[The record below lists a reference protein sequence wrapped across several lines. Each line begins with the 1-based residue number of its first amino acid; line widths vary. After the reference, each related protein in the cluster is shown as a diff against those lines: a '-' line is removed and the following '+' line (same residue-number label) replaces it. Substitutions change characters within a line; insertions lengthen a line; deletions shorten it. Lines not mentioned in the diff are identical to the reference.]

1 MKLPSSGPALALAA
15 LVLAAGATTAR
26 AQFQFLTDG
35 PKTMRDETRRSPAE
49 REPAPVDPR
58 EKKGFF
64 GRLFSREEEPPRN
77 RGYYEDT
84 RTPVPPPAYA
94 PAPAYAAPSGTT
106 TYVRDGVRFSD
117 PPRGFSPA
125 VAPAPAAT
133 PYAAPTGEPQW
144 VPVQSGFG
152 ASPTRAFDGRPSG
165 TSIAPNNT
173 VRPLNNQGYPEDVR
187 YRTPVQPNYPAVG
200 AEPINVRTAPAGGVV
215 RDAFGGQGQGGQTY
229 YPAPAPQYA
238 PAQVPAA
245 AEPRYPAPARQ
256 QSSLDRPG
264 FFSRLFGRSNA
275 APATDPNNR
284 YTVREGI
291 RYAPGTQP
299 GAYEE
304 RPLAQPAYP
313 QSYQPPAPAA
323 WSTPNTVLQPAA
335 PPDYQPAAAPPTSP
349 GFAPVAPL
357 GTQDPFSGQRPSR
370 RFQPPPEP
378 AQPIPQIPERQPV
391 PTNFGTPRSSLEVVP
406 TFPSVAPPE
415 NLSPAEQRIFQA
427 GVKPEDQRYL
437 MYLYAKTGRAEMA
450 EPLAQGILA
459 RDPTNQ
465 EALLAMSA
473 AFVERKRPDK
483 ALAYASELYRAYPDS
498 KDALYYY
505 GAASHLAGNYQEA
518 AAILRHLRLEKFAG
532 KPFPY
537 QLDLAAAAE
546 KSGDWRGQMTA
557 YQELLDQNTADDH
570 TRVIVRRVLEPLQRE
585 HSDHLSAQATSYH
598 LDSGQLWQERA
609 AGRTQLDGR
618 NQLHAEA
625 LREDVL
631 ISASPLLRRRWTDDT
646 EGQIGLQTTW
656 SQRWL
661 TDFWAGGSQ
670 AGALGGARLMH
681 RLPSNGSVWIEAY
694 ASERARDGLLLHSLD
709 GRQHRLTL
717 AGNYLLA
724 ERFQT
729 YGALT
734 GREVLIGDERLAVG
748 LQGNWGVEFLA
759 RRETPEFKLGYRGAY
774 HANTR
779 KSGNLALVAP
789 AVLPTATIAQQTQV
803 LDSAVL
809 HWLHREGVY
818 ADLRDR
824 LWGPLFYHLFGGVDY
839 AFERSSMEFTGRVG
853 LSYQPRKS
861 LEFGTEVA
869 YTTSAA
875 TTDGASGLW
884 EIGLSAKWWF

>member
-1 MKLPSSGPALALAA
+1 MKLPPACALAA
-15 LVLAAGATTAR
+15 LVLVAGEATSQ

-35 PKTMRDETRRSPAE
+35 PKNMREDSRREPAE
-49 REPAPVDPR
+49 REPAPVEER
-58 EKKGFF
+58 ERKGFF

-77 RGYYEDT
+77 RGYYEYN
-84 RTPVPPPAYA
+84 RAPVPPPAYA
-94 PAPAYAAPSGTT
+94 PAPAYAAPSGAT
-106 TYVRDGVRFSD
+106 TYVRDGIRYSD

-125 VAPAPAAT
+125 AAPTAAPAPA
-133 PYAAPTGEPQW
+133 PYYAPAGEPQW
-144 VPVQSGFG
+144 VPVQSGFSG
-152 ASPTRAFDGRPSG
+152 SPARTYDARSAGFGDLRSG
-165 TSIAPNNT
+165 TGVSIAPNTT
-173 VRPLNNQGYPEDVR
+173 VRPMNNQGYQEDVR
-187 YRTPVQPNYPAVG
+187 YRTLAQPSYPAVG
-200 AEPINVRTAPAGGVV
+200 AEPTTVRTAPSPGVV
-215 RDAFGGQGQGGQTY
+215 RNNAAQGGQSY
-229 YPAPAPQYA
+229 YPTPAPNYA
-238 PAQVPAA
+238 PPPGPAYP
-245 AEPRYPAPARQ
+245 EPRYRTSADQR
-256 QSSLDRPG
+256 SRLDRPG
-264 FFSRLFGRSNA
+264 FFSRLFGSSDD
-275 APATDPNNR
+275 APAAETSNR
-284 YTVREGI
+284 YNVREGI
-291 RYAPGTQP
+291 RYAPGAEPSGYQ
-299 GAYEE
+299 E
-304 RPLAQPAYP
+304 RPLPQPAYQP
-313 QSYQPPAPAA
+313 GYQPSAPAA
-323 WSTPNTVLQPAA
+323 WGTPPPAA
-335 PPDYQPAAAPPTSP
+335 PTYSAPPSS
-349 GFAPVAPL
+349 GFAPAAPL
-357 GTQDPFSGQRPSR
+357 GVQDPFSGQRPAR
-370 RFQPPPEP
+370 RLPAAPEP
-378 AQPIPQIPERQPV
+378 LQPAPLQEPFRQPA
-391 PTNFGTPRSSLEVVP
+391 PSDFRAPRSSLDAAP
-406 TFPSVAPPE
+406 TFPGIAPPP
-415 NLSPAEQRIFQA
+415 NLTPAEQRVFQA
-427 GVKPEDQRYL
+427 GVKSEDQRYL
-437 MYLYAKTGRAEMA
+437 MYLYAKVGRAEMA
-450 EPLAQGILA
+450 EPLAQSILA

-473 AFVERKRPDK
+473 AFVERKQPDK
-483 ALAYASELYRAYPDS
+483 ALAYATELYRAHPDS

-518 AAILRHLRLEKFAG
+518 AAVLRYLRLEKFAG

-546 KSGDWRGQMTA
+546 RSGDWRGQMTA

-585 HSDHLSAQATSYH
+585 HSDHLSAQATAYH

-618 NQLHAEA
+618 NQLHVEA

-631 ISASPLLRRRWTDDT
+631 INTSPLLRRRWADDT
-646 EGQIGLQTTW
+646 EAQLGLQTTW

-681 RLPSNGSVWIEAY
+681 RLPRNGSVWLEAY
-694 ASERARDGLLLHSLD
+694 ASERARDGLLLNSLD

-717 AGNYLLA
+717 AGNYLIA

-729 YGALT
+729 YGAFT
-734 GREVLIGDERLAVG
+734 GREVQIGDERLAVG

-774 HANTR
+774 HANSR
-779 KSGNLALVAP
+779 KSSNLALVAP
-789 AVLPTATIAQQTQV
+789 AVLPTATLAQQAQV

-824 LWGPLFYHLFGGVDY
+824 LWGPFFYHLFGAADY

-853 LSYQPRKS
+853 MTYQPRKS
-861 LEFGTEVA
+861 LEFGTELA

-884 EIGLSAKWWF
+884 ELGLTAKWWF